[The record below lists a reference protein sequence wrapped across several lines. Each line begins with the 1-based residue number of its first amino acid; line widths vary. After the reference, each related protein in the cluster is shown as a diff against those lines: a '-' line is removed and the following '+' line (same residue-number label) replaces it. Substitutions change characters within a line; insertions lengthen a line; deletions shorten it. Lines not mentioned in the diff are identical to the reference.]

1 MSTDG
6 NPPPV
11 IVDIVPDDPN
21 HPPGWDPQPG
31 PETGL
36 LNLPPGARDWV
47 STREN
52 AMLGAHWRVRAGTNS
67 SVGIIWSDSTSVLR
81 FGALT
86 ELEILPPEEIAR
98 KHDSVTGR
106 FLAKALAGATN

>member
-36 LNLPPGARDWV
+36 LNLPPGARDQIK
-47 STREN
+47 RKP
-52 AMLGAHWRVRAGTNS
+52 GASSGVASILTVRLSHRPALRWGTS
-67 SVGIIWSDSTSVLR
+67 RAVRPRHSR
-81 FGALT
+81 
-86 ELEILPPEEIAR
+86 R
-98 KHDSVTGR
+98 
-106 FLAKALAGATN
+106 